1 MNPKKAKR
9 SLHTRAL
16 KKKNGECV
24 IPRAMPAEALADYI
38 LNAGDDEADRIRSYV
53 EWQAPN
59 ETVRHL
65 EKVASESIFGQQ
77 MAAWD
82 VRTNKNRW
90 WVITNP
96 TNFYL
101 QKLFPSLDY
110 TLSFHVGVTT
120 RMMQSDMSE
129 EQEHAHDR
137 INQLWNKLARARAT
151 LFSAQ
156 KAEDFQSVGMK
167 CRVCLLFLAQSLGQA
182 EMVPE
187 GQKAPQRGN
196 FIDWCELIA
205 NHLAIG
211 SSNEQLRSYL
221 KAISKSTWQ
230 LVNWLTHAQNAGRYD
245 GSIAADATENVLES
259 FMVAWAKNNVSKQE
273 IKRKHRIQKR
283 ESRCAD

>member
-1 MNPKKAKR
+1 MSPRKEKR
-9 SLHTRAL
+9 SPRTPAH

-24 IPRAMPAEALADYI
+24 IPGAMPAEALADYV
-38 LNAGDDEADRIRSYV
+38 LKVGDDEADRVRSYV
-53 EWQAPN
+53 EWQAPD
-59 ETVRHL
+59 ETVKHL

-77 MAAWD
+77 MEAWD

-96 TNFYL
+96 INLYS

-120 RMMQSDMSE
+120 RMMQSEMSE
-129 EQEHAHDR
+129 EQEDAHDH

-167 CRVCLLFLAQSLGQA
+167 CRECLLFLAQSLGQA

-187 GQKAPQRGN
+187 GQEEPQRGN

-205 NHLAIG
+205 NHLAGG
-211 SSNEQLRSYL
+211 SSNERLRSYL
-221 KAISKSTWQ
+221 KAISKSAWQ
-230 LVNWLTHAQNAGRYD
+230 LVNWLTHTQNAGKFD
-245 GSIAADATENVLES
+245 GSIATEATENVLGS
-259 FMVAWAKNNVSKQE
+259 FMTALAKNGESKQE
-273 IKRKHRIQKR
+273 IKRKHRTQKKV
-283 ESRCAD
+283 